1 MYATV
6 ITKKVMPISK
16 IMADPKHLD
25 RDRLKDFIRKI
36 ISIASNI
43 TPIKFIESDFD
54 NMINYIGEN
63 TNNFAINY
71 KKYSKII
78 YNTIIKYIR
87 NIRCIDDSVYK
98 RILIYTNPNNNI
110 YIKISTV
117 GTASISILYENGKI
131 SIELGNYKVTD
142 ENKHFIDYEV
152 LKQLKMN
159 KNCFK
164 IDKEVKKYSEIQNYQ
179 SMVNYTNNLLSNYD
193 FYTTTE
199 FRIMNNEL
207 KEKYIK

>member
-1 MYATV
+1 MYAIL
-6 ITKKVMPISK
+6 ITEKSMPISK
-16 IMADPKHLD
+16 IMTDPKHLNGD
-25 RDRLKDFIRKI
+25 ELKDLMYKI

-43 TPIKFIESDFD
+43 TPIRFVESDFN

-63 TNNFAINY
+63 TNGFAINY
-71 KKYSKII
+71 KKYRNII
-78 YNTIIKYIR
+78 CNAIIKYIR
-87 NIRCIDDSVYK
+87 NIHCTDGSVYK
-98 RILIYTNPNNNI
+98 RMLIYTNPNNNI
-110 YIKISTV
+110 YIKFNAL
-117 GTASISILYENGKI
+117 GTASITILYENGKI
-131 SIELGNYKVTD
+131 SIELSNYKATD
-142 ENKHFIDYEV
+142 ENKHFVDYEV

-179 SMVNYTNNLLSNYD
+179 SLVNYTNNLLSNYD

-207 KEKYIK
+207 RRNI

>member
-1 MYATV
+1 MYAIL

-16 IMADPKHLD
+16 IMTDPKHLNGD
-25 RDRLKDFIRKI
+25 ELKDLMYKI

-43 TPIKFIESDFD
+43 TPIRFVESDFN

-63 TNNFAINY
+63 TNGFAINY
-71 KKYSKII
+71 KKYRNII
-78 YNTIIKYIR
+78 CNAIIKYIR
-87 NIRCIDDSVYK
+87 NIDYIDGSVYK
-98 RILIYTNPNNNI
+98 RMLIYTNPNNNNI
-110 YIKISTV
+110 YIKFNAL

-131 SIELGNYKVTD
+131 SIELGNYKATD
-142 ENKHFIDYEV
+142 ENKHFVDYEV

-159 KNCFK
+159 KRCFK
-164 IDKEVKKYSEIQNYQ
+164 INKEIKKYSEIQNYQ
-179 SMVNYTNNLLSNYD
+179 SLVNYTNNLLSNYD

-207 KEKYIK
+207 RRNI